1 MSIGKKVALS
11 EEVAARFLNRSKWK
25 EAEDLEFKLAAT
37 KVPDDMWET
46 YSSFANSEG
55 GIIVLGVENNGTVHG
70 VQNVP
75 KMLSNI
81 ATLLN
86 NSEKVS
92 QNLLQSGM
100 LADFELNG
108 KVVIALKVPKYSL
121 FGMHSRSK
129 KEQKNF

>member
-11 EEVAARFLNRSKWK
+11 EEVSARFLNRSKWK

-70 VQNVP
+70 VQNAP

-100 LADFELNG
+100 LVDFEILIFIIRNAFA
-108 KVVIALKVPKYSL
+108 K
-121 FGMHSRSK
+121 
-129 KEQKNF
+129 